1 MVDPVVP
8 SGMVDPMVCP
18 TVGGDR
24 SGRGSAGGGVAT
36 GGCWCCLPCLNR
48 YNRRICN
55 LSGSWNAPAEVINY
69 GLSWCLC
76 VDRDVFPQELPVT

>member
-1 MVDPVVP
+1 MLGGGVLGEGGIEGEPSGMVDPVVP

-36 GGCWCCLPCLNR
+36 GG
-48 YNRRICN
+48 
-55 LSGSWNAPAEVINY
+55 SGTGAAGV
-69 GLSWCLC
+69 
-76 VDRDVFPQELPVT
+76 VFPA